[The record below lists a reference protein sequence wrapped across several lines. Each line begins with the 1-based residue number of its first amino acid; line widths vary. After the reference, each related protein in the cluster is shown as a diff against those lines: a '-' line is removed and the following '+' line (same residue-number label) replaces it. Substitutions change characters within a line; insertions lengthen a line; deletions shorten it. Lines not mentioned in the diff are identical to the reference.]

1 MRMIGAVLMFDLD
14 LDSSNIAGV
23 VADAVIYSHR
33 YWTSNDETD
42 RLAGVGPSAMNAA
55 AIKSHIRRE

>member
-14 LDSSNIAGV
+14 SDSSNIAGV

-33 YWTSNDETD
+33 YWTSNDEID
-42 RLAGVGPSAMNAA
+42 LDGVGPSAMKAA
-55 AIKSHIRRE
+55 AIKSHILRE

>member
-1 MRMIGAVLMFDLD
+1 MRMIGAVSMSDLD

-33 YWTSNDETD
+33 YWPSNDEID
-42 RLAGVGPSAMNAA
+42 RHGVGRSAMKAA
-55 AIKSHIRRE
+55 AIKSRILRE